1 MESMERIR
9 FNEELFDL
17 LAKYGYKG
25 MIGIVVDSTQTPS
38 VTQLVQP
45 GERSLYYQLFYSA
58 ICKMVECVSGTQI
71 TEEVTSVFPAKPN
84 TNNEMPH

>member
-1 MESMERIR
+1 METMERLR

-45 GERSLYYQLFYSA
+45 GEPLAYYQLFYSA
-58 ICKMVECVSGTQI
+58 ICKMVEYVSGIQTA
-71 TEEVTSVFPAKPN
+71 EEVTTVLPPKSSGDSG
-84 TNNEMPH
+84 MPY